1 MSHYALRRRA
11 IIRKHRKGVPL
22 CPEKTGNNKEREEK
36 AMSGYKYRE
45 SHEWVKFE
53 DETTALIGISNYA
66 QESLGDIV
74 FVNLPSVGDPVTAGE
89 TFADVE
95 SVKAVS
101 DIYSPVN
108 GVVAEVNEALCDRPE
123 AINEDALAAW
133 FIKVEKVTETEELMD
148 EDAYGQFVAGLE

>member
-1 MSHYALRRRA
+1 MS
-11 IIRKHRKGVPL
+11 
-22 CPEKTGNNKEREEK
+22 E
-36 AMSGYKYRE
+36 YKYRK

-53 DETTALIGISNYA
+53 DDTTALIGISNYA

-74 FVNLPSVGDPVTAGE
+74 FVNLPSAGDAVTAGE

-101 DIYSPVN
+101 DIYSPVS

-123 AINEDALAAW
+123 AINEEPLAAW
-133 FIKVEKVTETEELMD
+133 FIKVEKITKTEELMD
-148 EDAYGQFVAGLE
+148 EEAYGQFVAGLE

>member
-1 MSHYALRRRA
+1 MN
-11 IIRKHRKGVPL
+11 
-22 CPEKTGNNKEREEK
+22 E
-36 AMSGYKYRE
+36 YKYRE

-53 DETTALIGISNYA
+53 DETTALIGISSYA

-74 FVNLPSVGDPVTAGE
+74 FVNLPSVGDAVTAGE